1 MNREQL
7 FTKIITQVGSGHES
21 EYENLVREIEQRE
34 EKELCPEYKSV
45 LAEIKNNPIDEKE
58 LAEII
63 KNASNGELSQFEI
76 AAYVLGDK
84 FLEVEEKDTE
94 QVALLIA
101 KVTHK
106 VLDFRD
112 EKNIVK
118 KTANFEDYEPMK
130 PVDRM
135 KYESMLIKA
144 SKAKDKEQE
153 KITKEINAFVCSKTN
168 IKVEDLTDWEKSLLN
183 EILAQEAKGISQIFL
198 GKK

>member
-7 FTKIITQVGSGHES
+7 FTKIITQVGLGHES
-21 EYENLVREIEQRE
+21 EYENLAREIEQRE

-45 LAEIKNNPIDEKE
+45 LAEIKNNPIDEKD
-58 LAEII
+58 LSEII
-63 KNASNGELSQFEI
+63 RSASNGELSQFEI
-76 AAYVLGDK
+76 AAYVLKDK
-84 FLEVEEKDTE
+84 FNDAEDME

-135 KYESMLIKA
+135 KYETMLIKA

-153 KITKEINAFVCSKTN
+153 KITKEINTFIGSKTN
-168 IKVEDLTDWEKSLLN
+168 VKVEDLTDWEKSLLN